1 MKRTENIYEVLEN
14 VDKVTEEIHK
24 TIQDIEKSGGTIDY
38 SDNLAVLSMWKK
50 ELENRIFQ
58 IEERLPHVTEFAFGF
73 QCTHTD
79 ADGLGSLIPVAAID
93 AINYKSP
100 VPTFTLYY
108 PCAEYKSDY
117 LIKIC
122 ASIFRQIVDAVP
134 DHIIISDISMDKDT
148 YLFLKVAYPHLV
160 AVQELSPMEY
170 GNLDTEVI
178 PFLYIDH
185 HTTNSYLNN
194 TKENF
199 LIAPM
204 YEDLVRLIE
213 KDSAFKTIPD
223 EMRYLEPHK
232 ISATYIMCV
241 VCNNLYRGI
250 YDYHRPDKDC
260 QDPKVKDSYQR
271 LINCSIDT
279 LNDLSLSISDW
290 DTFEWRDHPQK
301 AYRPLSP
308 VEVGNL
314 GFSKNPIKL
323 FEPVIN
329 YIWTQGF
336 RKTPITQYLPD
347 ALMDDIRMADAAT
360 EAITNTTMEKGKWI
374 QTDLLPEID
383 NWFVFGFPTVG
394 NASIISH
401 YIMESE
407 MYQEKRKEGTCGII
421 MLDLYTDTVSFR
433 TNEDINVAR
442 VDTIAKRFG
451 GGGHPQASGCRNAE
465 LADALKLEVLKLTR

>member
-1 MKRTENIYEVLEN
+1 MKRTVNIFDVVKN
-14 VDKVTEEIHK
+14 IDKVTEGIHN
-24 TIQDIEKSGGTIDY
+24 TIQDIEKSNGSIDY
-38 SDNLAVLSMWKK
+38 SDNLAILAMWKR
-50 ELENRIFQ
+50 ELEDQISRI
-58 IEERLPHVTEFAFGF
+58 EKRLPYVTKFAFGF

-79 ADGLGSLIPVAAID
+79 ADGLGSVIPVAAID

-122 ASIFRQIVDAVP
+122 ASIFRQVVNDEP

-148 YLFLKVAYPHLV
+148 YSFLKIAYPHLV
-160 AVQELSPMEY
+160 AVRELSPMEY
-170 GNLDTEVI
+170 GNLETEVI
-178 PFLYIDH
+178 PFLCVDH
-185 HTTNSYLNN
+185 HATNPYLNN
-194 TKENF
+194 TEEKF

-204 YEDLVRLIE
+204 YEDLEKLIE
-213 KDSAFKTIPD
+213 WTVYKVIPN

-232 ISATYIMCV
+232 ISATFIMCV
-241 VCNNLYRGI
+241 VCNNLYRSI
-250 YDYHRPDKDC
+250 YDYHRPDKNSL
-260 QDPKVKDSYQR
+260 DPKVKDNYQT
-271 LINCSIDT
+271 LINRSIDT
-279 LNDLSLSISDW
+279 LNDLSLAISDW
-290 DTFEWRDHPQK
+290 DTFEWRDHPRK

-314 GFSKNPIKL
+314 GFSKNPIKI
-323 FEPVIN
+323 FEPIIN

-336 RKTPITQYLPD
+336 RDVPITQYLPD

-360 EAITNTTMEKGKWI
+360 EAIVNATMEKGKWI
-374 QTDLLPEID
+374 QTNLLSEID

-394 NASIISH
+394 NASVICH

-433 TNEDINVAR
+433 TTEEIDVAR
-442 VDTIAKRFG
+442 VDTIAKWYG
-451 GGGHPQASGCRNAE
+451 GGGHPQASGCRNAS
-465 LADALKLEVLKLTR
+465 LADKLKTELINKSR

>member
-1 MKRTENIYEVLEN
+1 MNIYDVVKNIYKLTN
-14 VDKVTEEIHK
+14 GIHE
-24 TIQDIEKSGGTIDY
+24 TIQEIEKSGGTIDY
-38 SDNLAVLSMWKK
+38 SDNLAILEMWRK

-58 IEERLPHVTEFAFGF
+58 IEERLPYVTEFAFGF

-117 LIKIC
+117 LIRIC
-122 ASIFRQIVDAVP
+122 ASIFGQVVNVEP
-134 DHIIISDISMDKDT
+134 DHIIISDISMNSDT

-160 AVQELSPMEY
+160 VVQELSPMEY
-170 GNLDTEVI
+170 GNLGMEGI

-185 HTTNSYLNN
+185 HATNPYLND
-194 TKENF
+194 TEEQF

-213 KDSAFKTIPD
+213 RDSVFKTIPN
-223 EMRYLEPHK
+223 EMRYLESHK

-241 VCNNLYRGI
+241 VCNNLYRSI
-250 YDYHRPDKDC
+250 YDYHRPDKNC
-260 QDPKVKDSYQR
+260 LDPKTKDSYQR

-279 LNDLSLSISDW
+279 LNDLSLAISDW
-290 DTFEWRDHPQK
+290 DTFEWRDHPRK

-308 VEVGNL
+308 IEVGNL

-329 YIWTQGF
+329 YIWSQGF
-336 RKTPITQYLPD
+336 RNVPITQYLPD
-347 ALMDDIRMADAAT
+347 ALMNDIQMANDA
-360 EAITNTTMEKGKWI
+360 TNTIVNATMEKGKWI
-374 QTDLLPEID
+374 QTNLLSEID

-394 NASIISH
+394 NASVICH

-407 MYQEKRKEGTCGII
+407 MYQEKRKEGTCGIV

-433 TNEDINVAR
+433 TNEDINVSR
-442 VDTIAKRFG
+442 VDTIAKQYG
-451 GGGHPQASGCRNAE
+451 GGGHPQASGCRNAN
-465 LADALKLEVLKLTR
+465 LADKLKTELLSKSR